1 MASADEDRTVLVW
14 DVLIGEGRIRLVG
27 HSSYIGAIVFT
38 PDMNFIVSGT
48 GDKLIKLWNASSGK
62 LEATLKGHIGTVRSL
77 VIRIDLVLGFLGS
90 FHSSMEST
98 F

>member
-38 PDMNFIVSGT
+38 PDM
-48 GDKLIKLWNASSGK
+48 KY
-62 LEATLKGHIGTVRSL
+62 LE
-77 VIRIDLVLGFLGS
+77 LGIS
-90 FHSSMEST
+90 
-98 F
+98 